1 MLQDTLVQF
10 NEKLSSKE
18 AVPGGGGAASLCA
31 ALAASLSSMVTE
43 LTIGKKRYREF
54 EEENLA
60 IREEAVSLRNLLLEG
75 IEKDAEAFYPL
86 SVAYGKDKNAPGY
99 AEELEECL
107 WNAAEAPAELLRHVC
122 RVIELD
128 ERLAE
133 TGSKLAISDAASSA
147 SLAYGALYAAFIN
160 VKVNT
165 RLMKNKERASAL
177 EKEMRELR
185 DEYAHRAMQVYER
198 VEERL
203 NG

>member
-147 SLAYGALYAAFIN
+147 ASWPSAMPRVL
-160 VKVNT
+160 
-165 RLMKNKERASAL
+165 RLWRMAHY
-177 EKEMRELR
+177 MRLSS
-185 DEYAHRAMQVYER
+185 M
-198 VEERL
+198 
-203 NG
+203 